1 MTVSEEIT
9 GLLSRFGSDEAELRE
24 NNQYFESGFRPKA
37 IGLAVPPAMKRLL
50 AKMGWP
56 RTYLSSLEERLDIEG
71 FRLAGQSSANDEL
84 WSWWQANNMD
94 VKSGLAHLEAMI
106 HGRAYI
112 TVSAP
117 NPNDPLADKASPVI
131 RVESPKTM
139 YAEVDPSTERVSQA
153 IRVWAVKNPLGV
165 PEKRVTLYLP
175 NSTTVYRPGNGGW
188 EVVGTPVVHNL
199 GVVPVVPLLNKERI
213 DQANGCS
220 EIKPELRSATDAA
233 ARLMMNMQATAELMA
248 IPQRVLFGVDENELT
263 AQAGGS
269 SWDAYIARILAFS
282 DEGGSIAQFAAAELR
297 NFGEGLDM
305 LRKEVAS
312 CTGLPPQYFSFASD
326 NPASAEAIRS
336 SESRL
341 IKKAERKQRI
351 FGETWE
357 QVMRL
362 AYLVMNKP
370 LPTDAHRLETIWRDA
385 ATPTFAA
392 MADGVVKLVTAATPD
407 GRPLVPVEM
416 GRIKMGFSAEEQKQM
431 EKWDKEAPR
440 QQLASLL
447 TAPATSAKPAFQEP
461 TPKE

>member
-1 MTVSEEIT
+1 MTVSDQIT
-9 GLLSRFGSDEAELRE
+9 GLLSRFGSDSQALKE
-24 NNQYFESGFRPKA
+24 NHEYYESGFRPKA
-37 IGLAVPPAMKRLL
+37 IGMAVPPAMKRLL

-56 RTYLSSLEERLDIEG
+56 RTYLNSLEERLDLEG
-71 FRLAGQSSANDEL
+71 FRLAGDSSANDEL
-84 WSWWQANNMD
+84 WGWWQANNMD
-94 VKSGLAHLEAMI
+94 VKSGLAHIEAMI

-117 NPNDPLADKASPVI
+117 NPLDKLADQGSPVI
-131 RVESPKTM
+131 RVESPLTM
-139 YAEVDPSTERVSQA
+139 YAEIDPATERVAHA
-153 IRVWAVKNPLGV
+153 IRVWATNSPLGL
-165 PEKRVTLYLP
+165 PEKRVTLYLTD
-175 NSTTVYRPGNGGW
+175 STTVYRQGPGGW
-188 EVVGTPVVHNL
+188 TQVGESVVHNM
-199 GVVPVVPLLNKERI
+199 GVVPVIPMLNKERI

-233 ARLMMNMQATAELMA
+233 ARIMMNMQATAELMA
-248 IPQRVLFGVDENELT
+248 IPQRVLFGIEEKELT
-263 AQAGGS
+263 SQTGGS
-269 SWDAYIARILAFS
+269 SWDAYIARILAFA
-282 DEGGSIAQFAAAELR
+282 DTGGSITQFAAAELR
-297 NFGEGLDM
+297 NFGEALDM

-351 FGETWE
+351 FGDVWE
-357 QVMRL
+357 QVMRV
-362 AYLVMNKP
+362 AYVVMGKP
-370 LPTDAHRLETIWRDA
+370 LPKDAHRMESIWRDA

-416 GRIKMGFSAEEQKQM
+416 GRIKMGFSAEELKDM

-447 TAPATSAKPAFQEP
+447 NKPPTQPNFKEP
-461 TPKE
+461 TPQE